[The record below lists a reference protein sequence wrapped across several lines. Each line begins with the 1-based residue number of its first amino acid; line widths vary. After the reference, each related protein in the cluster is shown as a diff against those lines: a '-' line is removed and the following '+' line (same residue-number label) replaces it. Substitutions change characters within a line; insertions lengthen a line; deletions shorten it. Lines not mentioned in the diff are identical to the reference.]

1 MTQTLIK
8 HVQPKAACAS
18 CSQPAWNSISWKS
31 LNLIFRIE
39 KKHSSKATTS
49 SSWSDFENRKTFFF
63 KNNRNRIVI
72 WNASRARRS
81 NDSEQKEKAARSN
94 STPLNVYYCFRLV
107 NEKSLFEGAH
117 KCQKRKTLNHFG
129 CDTYSFS
136 VFFFSGEG
144 NMACLKREKNPATC
158 LRQCHAFH
166 VSTVALP
173 TAKNYF
179 TNFPHSER
187 WKNDSKKFTMAFL
200 IYSISPWSE
209 ASGGKKNNCCDCALA
224 LGWVSVTCNY
234 VIFSL
239 SPHEL
244 MLLTSM
250 LSAEWE
256 RITFHFFISFLFKQ
270 KSEFDWHKANGLR
283 LSQKNRWWKNKI
295 KWGKR
300 SREEIELDQM
310 ITPMMTRDALVK
322 KLSTS
327 SAVESKNRYYNSL
340 ARQLL
345 DSLDNVIFIFP
356 AFHSSAPSPGV
367 RANCKS
373 NFNFLIAVEK
383 AKAFNESKIWF

>member
-1 MTQTLIK
+1 MLQHLNQHRTRRFCDTNANK
-8 HVQPKAACAS
+8 TRTAKG
-18 CSQPAWNSISWKS
+18 SQCQ
-31 LNLIFRIE
+31 LF
-39 KKHSSKATTS
+39 TTS
-49 SSWSDFENRKTFFF
+49 LKFNLLEVLEFNLPNRKKNIPRKRRHHPHGVTSKIERLFF

-187 WKNDSKKFTMAFL
+187 WKKYSKKFTMAFL

-345 DSLDNVIFIFP
+345 DSLMLFSFFLHFIRP
-356 AFHSSAPSPGV
+356 RH
-367 RANCKS
+367 RLECEQ
-373 NFNFLIAVEK
+373 I
-383 AKAFNESKIWF
+383 AKAILIF